1 VQTKGASFVL
11 SIDALTKTF
20 GRNTAVDKV
29 SFTVEKPAMIGIIGR
44 SGAGKSTLLRMI
56 NRLTDAASG
65 QIMFEGREATGLK
78 AAEKRA

>member
-1 VQTKGASFVL
+1 ML

-56 NRLTDAASG
+56 NRLTDASSG
-65 QIMFEGREATGLK
+65 QIMFEGARS
-78 AAEKRA
+78 RASRRRKNAPGNPTAR